1 MDGHVRRLPR
11 RRTHHYFHAPLLLL
25 SDRVASALLLPL
37 PPLYSNVVKPYINP
51 LLEKFGKGEDGS
63 KE

>member
-1 MDGHVRRLPR
+1 
-11 RRTHHYFHAPLLLL
+11 
-25 SDRVASALLLPL
+25 LLLPL
-37 PPLYSNVVKPYINP
+37 APLYSNVVKPYINP

>member
-1 MDGHVRRLPR
+1 MSRSASEL
-11 RRTHHYFHAPLLLL
+11 RTYHLFRSASSLL

-37 PPLYSNVVKPYINP
+37 APLCSNVVKPYINP